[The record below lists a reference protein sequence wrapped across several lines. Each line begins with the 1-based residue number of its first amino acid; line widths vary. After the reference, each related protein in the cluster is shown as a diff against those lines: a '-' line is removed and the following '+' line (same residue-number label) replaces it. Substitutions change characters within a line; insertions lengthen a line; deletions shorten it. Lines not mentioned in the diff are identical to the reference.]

1 MLLVII
7 GHGPAQLVNIKSN
20 TVAFLW
26 KLFSVNDKPS
36 CVINENAGTF
46 LMTVNSYD
54 EFAFWITHDAPEP
67 KSMIQIII
75 RKIFLFMGQL
85 RLIPG
90 CVLDHDQSQYPGCN
104 PHVEKLDQRNNI

>member
-75 RKIFLFMGQL
+75 RRIFLFMRQL

-90 CVLDHDQSQYPGCN
+90 CVLDHDQPQYPGGN

>member
-1 MLLVII
+1 
-7 GHGPAQLVNIKSN
+7 
-20 TVAFLW
+20 
-26 KLFSVNDKPS
+26 
-36 CVINENAGTF
+36 
-46 LMTVNSYD
+46 MTVNSYD

-90 CVLDHDQSQYPGCN
+90 CVLDHDQPQYPGGN
-104 PHVEKLDQRNNI
+104 PHVEKLDQWNNIKKN